1 MSDLFHILKIGT
13 IFLNQKNNSMK
24 IKLFTLACFLITGT
38 IAQAQTT
45 YQWKTGSS
53 GGYSYKYVTNDPT
66 KTRFYTLK
74 NGLTVILSQNNK
86 EPNIVYKMAV
96 RAGSNTDPRTN
107 TGLAHYLEHLLF
119 KGTDKFGTL
128 NYAKEKPL
136 LDKIEALYETYN
148 KTTDPVKRKE
158 IYAEIDKVSG
168 EASNYSIA
176 NEYDKMMK
184 SIGSGL
190 TNAHTSVEETV
201 YEEDFPS
208 NAIDKFLAVQA
219 ERFRSP
225 VFRIFHTELEAVY
238 EEKNIGMDNDGRK
251 MYEKMLYALF
261 PTHNYGQQTTI
272 GTIEHLKNPSLVEIR
287 KYYNKYYV
295 PNNMALIMSG
305 DVNYDDLIKKV
316 DKDFSYMVPKPFA
329 LYNPAAEK
337 PLTQVQKVDI
347 YGPSAENLYVAY
359 RGFAQNTHQSLLLDL
374 IGSILSN
381 GKAGLMDIN
390 INKQQKMLRAGAG
403 YNQMKDYGIFVLS
416 GSPKAGQS
424 LEDAQKLLL
433 EQVDLLKKGEFD
445 ESLIKATVANI
456 KLAELQSFDNNDVRA
471 DYTMTAFIQNRGTEW
486 DKMLASTDAMGKVT
500 KKEIIDFANKFF
512 INNYVSVLK
521 HKGEDKNILKVEK
534 PTITAVKTN
543 TNEVSPFTKG
553 IIDAPVKPIAP
564 KFLDYTKDLNFG
576 KAGIA
581 DVITVQNTENGI
593 FRMNYRFEM
602 GSYNYKLLPYASQY
616 LAFLST
622 DKYSAEDISKAFYNL
637 ACNYTLNVGTDVTT
651 VSLSG
656 LQENFEKAVAL
667 LEDVLAN
674 CKPNEKALEDLKGR
688 ILKSRDNTKLNKSSI
703 LSGLMSYAQYGSDN
717 PFNYGI
723 TNDEIK
729 NMKSSDLIYL
739 LHNLTNYQH
748 TITYYGPKT
757 LSAFSADI
765 IKVHPLAK
773 EFTTVAPIKK
783 FVYTK
788 TDSNKVYFADY
799 DMVQAEIRWVRNGG
813 LYDPS
818 NAAKI
823 SLFNNYFGGG
833 MGSIVFQT
841 IRESKALAYSTFAVY
856 SSPNS
861 KDKENAVIAYVG
873 TQADKMN
880 DAVAGMN
887 ELLTTL
893 PESDKSFNLSKT
905 NSLNSL
911 ETSRITKDGIIA
923 SYFSDKKLGFDHDSR
938 IDEYANLKPLSFTD
952 VNAFHHDNLS
962 AKPYN
967 YCIVASEKKINLA
980 DLAKFGPVTK
990 LTLEQIFG
998 Y

>member
-1 MSDLFHILKIGT
+1 
-13 IFLNQKNNSMK
+13 MK
-24 IKLFTLACFLITGT
+24 FKLFTLACFLITGSF
-38 IAQAQTT
+38 AQAQTS
-45 YQWKTGSS
+45 YQWKTGTS
-53 GGYSYKYVTNDPT
+53 GGYTFKYVTNDPT

-86 EPNIVYKMAV
+86 EPNIVFKMAV

-119 KGTDKFGTL
+119 KGTDKFGTM
-128 NYAKEKPL
+128 NYAKEKPY

-148 KTTDPVKRKE
+148 KTTDPAKRKE
-158 IYAEIDKVSG
+158 IYKEIDKTSG

-184 SIGSGL
+184 SIGSEQ

-201 YEEDFPS
+201 YEENLPS

-219 ERFRSP
+219 ERFRAP

-238 EEKNIGMDNDGRK
+238 EEKNIGMDSDQRK
-251 MYEKMLYALF
+251 MYERMLYALF

-305 DVNYDDLIKKV
+305 DINYDDLVKKI
-316 DKDFSYMVPKPFA
+316 DKDFAYMVPKPFA
-329 LYNPAAEK
+329 LYNPAPEK
-337 PLTQVQKVDI
+337 PLTTIQKVDI
-347 YGPSAENLYVAY
+347 NGPSAESLYVAY

-381 GKAGLMDIN
+381 GKAGLLDIN
-390 INKQQKMLRAGAG
+390 LNKQQKVLRAGAG
-403 YNQMKDYGIFVLS
+403 YNQMKDYGIFILS
-416 GSPKAGQS
+416 ASPKAGQS

-445 ESLIKATVANI
+445 ESLIKATVANT
-456 KLAELQSFDNNDVRA
+456 KLGELQAYDNNDARA
-471 DYTMTAFIQNRGTEW
+471 DATMTAFIENRGTEW
-486 DKMLASTDAMGKVT
+486 DKTLASTDAMGKVT
-500 KKEIIDFANKFF
+500 KKEIVEFANKFF

-521 HKGEDKNILKVEK
+521 HKGEDKSILKVEK

-543 TNEVSPFTKG
+543 VNEVSPFTKSV
-553 IIDAPVKPIAP
+553 IESPVKPIAP
-564 KFLDYTKDLNFG
+564 KFLDYTKDLSFG

-581 DVITVQNTENGI
+581 DVIYVQNAENSI
-593 FRMNYRFEM
+593 FRMSYRFDM
-602 GSYNYKLLPYASQY
+602 GSYNSKLLPYAAQY

-622 DKYSAEDISKAFYNL
+622 DKYSAEDISKAFYNI
-637 ACNYTLNVGTDVTT
+637 ACSYNVNVGTDVTT
-651 VSLSG
+651 VSISG
-656 LQENFEKAVAL
+656 LQENFDKAVAL
-667 LEDVLAN
+667 VEDVLAN

-688 ILKSRDNTKLNKSSI
+688 LLKARDNAKLNKASI
-703 LSGLMSYAQYGSDN
+703 LGGLMSYAQFGADN
-717 PFNYGI
+717 PFNYGL

-729 NMKSSDLIYL
+729 NMKSADLINI
-739 LHNLTNYQH
+739 LHTLTSFKH
-748 TITYYGPKT
+748 TITYFGPKA
-757 LSAFSADI
+757 LPAFTTDI
-765 IKVHPLAK
+765 TKVHTLPAS
-773 EFTTVAPIKK
+773 FTPATPIKK
-783 FVYTK
+783 FAYTV
-788 TDSNKVYFADY
+788 TDANKVYFADY
-799 DMVQAEIRWVRNGG
+799 DMVQAEIRWIRNGG
-813 LYDPS
+813 LYDPA

-833 MGSIVFQT
+833 MGSVVFQT

-861 KDKENAVIAYVG
+861 KEKENTVVAYVG

-893 PESDKSFNLSKT
+893 PESDKSYDLSK
-905 NSLNSL
+905 NNALNGL
-911 ETSRITKDGIIA
+911 ETARITKDGIIYTYLA
-923 SYFSDKKLGFDHDSR
+923 DKKLGFDHDSR
-938 IDEYANLKPLSFTD
+938 IDEYANLKPLTFAD
-952 VNAFHHDNLS
+952 INAFHKSNLS
-962 AKPYN
+962 GKPYD
-967 YCIVASEKKINLA
+967 YCIVASEKKINMA
-980 DLAKFGPVTK
+980 DLAKLGPVTK
-990 LTLEQIFG
+990 LSLEQIFG